1 MSGKPDSF
9 SGMAHDLVI
18 LGDRL
23 ERSELSRSDANPPR
37 GPSPGTSTTGVI
49 NWNLEDLQ
57 KNINWND
64 LK

>member
-1 MSGKPDSF
+1 MAPDP
-9 SGMAHDLVI
+9 GI